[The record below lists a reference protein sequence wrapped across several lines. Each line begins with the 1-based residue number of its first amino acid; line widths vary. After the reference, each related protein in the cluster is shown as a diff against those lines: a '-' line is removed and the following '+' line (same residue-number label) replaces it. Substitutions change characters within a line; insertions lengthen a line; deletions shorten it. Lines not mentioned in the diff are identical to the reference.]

1 MDAKARKTTLR
12 MLSNGMY
19 VITSSSGDRHGA
31 ATVTWV
37 SQASFKPPL
46 VMAAIRPDS
55 NVFKCLSESGVA
67 AVHILDCNQ
76 QEMARRFFSPTRT
89 LNGTINGEPFVPGMT
104 HAPIL
109 QNARA
114 YFECT
119 VRHIVH
125 TRGDHAVVIME
136 VVGAECRR
144 EIRPLTV
151 AASPWEYGG

>member
-12 MLSNGMY
+12 MLSNGLY
-19 VITSSSGDRHGA
+19 VITSSSADHHGA

-55 NVFKCLSESGVA
+55 NVFKCLSESNVA

-76 QEMARRFFSPTRT
+76 QEIARRFFSPTRA
-89 LNGTINGEPFVPGMT
+89 LNGTINGEPFVPGVT
-104 HAPIL
+104 RAPVL
-109 QNARA
+109 QNALA
-114 YFECT
+114 YFECV
-119 VRHIVH
+119 VRHIVD

-136 VVGAECRR
+136 VVEAQCRR
-144 EIRPLTV
+144 ELRPLTI
-151 AASPWEYGG
+151 AESPWEYGG